1 MVVSAFQESPA
12 DSLAIVLVPDS
23 PENGASMMTTTVTL
37 ILMDVVNMVH
47 VFLLLLENTL
57 VIVMTVGLEL
67 GVMSLRS
74 ANLTL
79 VKMVDLV
86 GFGLLWVKP
95 QLLNV
100 PVLLISLENGAQKLL
115 PNSRMI
121 ADMLVLA

>member
-1 MVVSAFQESPA
+1 MVVSAFQELPA

-37 ILMDVVNMVH
+37 ILMDVVNLVL

-57 VIVMTVGLEL
+57 VIVTTVGLEL
-67 GVMSLRS
+67 GAMSLRS
-74 ANLTL
+74 ATLTL
-79 VKMVDLV
+79 AKMVDLV
-86 GFGLLWVKP
+86 GLGLPWVKP

-100 PVLLISLENGAQKLL
+100 PVLLISLVNGAQKLL